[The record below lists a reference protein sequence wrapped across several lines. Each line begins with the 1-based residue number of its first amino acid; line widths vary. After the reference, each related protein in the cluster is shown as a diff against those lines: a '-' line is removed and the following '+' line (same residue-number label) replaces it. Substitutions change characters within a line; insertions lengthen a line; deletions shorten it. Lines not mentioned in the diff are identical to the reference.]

1 MINNILNQLWTKYID
16 QNPHAKRVY
25 DLFAERG
32 DAVINDHIALR
43 TFNHPKIDIDSL
55 AAVFLNIGYKYGGE
69 YNFEEKHLYARHYV
83 HPDSNLP
90 KVFISQLELEHFSKD
105 LNAEVNKIVEKISE
119 EEIVKNDFVYSGVLW
134 GELSFATYNLLRQ
147 ESEYAAWLYTNGFVA
162 NHFTVSVNH
171 LNSFSKLEEVNEFLK
186 ENGFQLNA
194 NPDEIKG
201 SPEKFLEQSS
211 IKAGF
216 QEVNFKEGK
225 YKIPTCYYEFAL
237 RYPME
242 NGELFNGFIDE
253 SANKIFEST
262 DFYRE

>member
-1 MINNILNQLWTKYID
+1 MINNVLEQLWTKYID

-25 DLFAERG
+25 DLFSDRG
-32 DAVINDHIALR
+32 EAVINDHIALR
-43 TFNHPKIDIDSL
+43 TFNHPKIDINSL
-55 AAVFLNIGYKYGGE
+55 AAVFLYNGYEFGGE
-69 YNFEEKHLYARHYV
+69 YHFEEKHLYARHYV
-83 HPDSNLP
+83 HSDSRMP

-105 LNAEVNKIVEKISE
+105 LNEEVNNIVDKILP
-119 EEIVKNDFVYSGVLW
+119 EEIVKNNFVYSGILW
-134 GELSFATYNLLRQ
+134 GELSFATYKLLRQ

-186 ENGFQLNA
+186 ENGFLLNA

-201 SPEKFLEQSS
+201 SPEKYLEQSS

-216 QEVNFKEGK
+216 QELNFKEGK
-225 YKIPTCYYEFAL
+225 YKVPSCYYEFAL

-262 DFYRE
+262 DSYKQ